1 MAALKAILTEWT
13 LVDTWSKVKK
23 SFKKIFNKSRA
34 IRSYTVWGIVFLRV
48 LKFTNLIISKQD
60 LAARKKVNVSWELRK
75 NSIALKT
82 LLLVQLRSKK
92 YTIQQLYRIL
102 YSPFTNL
109 LILVKNIF
117 NNVQYF
123 KLCLKTEF
131 SLNKK
136 QVFGEGLIF
145 IVYLILVFYIDALL
159 TDDEPI
165 WEPTE
170 WSLLQSWLMFIFL
183 FSWIAENLITSR
195 YGSYTGRDK
204 RVWFAWY
211 KTFWNIQIYYA
222 ISLGAAALFVIIP
235 FYHEI
240 TYITPLI
247 MLWWDWYSRTF
258 FFKFTSIYAIS
269 LLLATYFQSTITQFH
284 WKKSLIIALFINI
297 FIAYLLYGHFFTTFF
312 AYFTN
317 SSWYLKT
324 RLVDYVQLSHE
335 PNKWSWGNPKRDHFS
350 YHSSKTVF
358 WYKNDGPFASAML
371 FFNIFFFLTIF
382 TFHIFWLTLIRR
394 VYSTNEITYT
404 YATYCVSALRQFL
417 YGFNLLYLLVLFSFA
432 VTYWR
437 LPVEFYWTNVVSELF
452 MQF

>member
-1 MAALKAILTEWT
+1 
-13 LVDTWSKVKK
+13 VDIWSKAKNRIKK
-23 SFKKIFNKSRA
+23 TFSTGRTFHLHTNWSIAFIKVS
-34 IRSYTVWGIVFLRV
+34 
-48 LKFTNLIISKQD
+48 KFTDLMILKPKQ
-60 LAARKKVNVSWELRK
+60 LRSRKLKINWELRDYVTT
-75 NSIALKT
+75 LKT
-82 LLLVQLRSKK
+82 LIWTQLRSKK
-92 YTIQQLYRIL
+92 YTIRLLYAIL
-102 YSPFTNL
+102 YSPFTNPL
-109 LILVKNIF
+109 TLIKDVFSNIH
-117 NNVQYF
+117 YF
-123 KLCLKTEF
+123 KLFVKTEF

-136 QVFGEGLIF
+136 QVLGEGLVFVLYLMLIF
-145 IVYLILVFYIDALL
+145 YVDALL
-159 TDDEPI
+159 TDDEPL

-170 WSLLQSWLMFIFL
+170 WSLIQSWLMFIFL

-240 TYITPLI
+240 TYITPLVI
-247 MLWWDWYSRTF
+247 SWWDWYSRTF

-284 WKKSLIIALFINI
+284 WKKSLIIALFINL
-297 FIAYLLYGHFFTTFF
+297 FIAYLVYGHFFTTFF

-335 PNKWSWGNPKRDHFS
+335 PNKWAWGNSKRDHFS

-371 FFNIFFFLTIF
+371 LFNIFFFLTLF

-394 VYSTNEITYT
+394 IYATNEVTYT

-417 YGFNLLYLLVLFSFA
+417 YCFNLLYLLIWFSFA

-437 LPVEFYWTNVVSELF
+437 LPIEFYWLNILSEMF
-452 MQF
+452 MQL

>member
-1 MAALKAILTEWT
+1 MAAIKAVLTKWT
-13 LVDTWSKVKK
+13 LVDTWARIKTKVN
-23 SFKKIFNKSRA
+23 NKFYINKNPYRFTSW
-34 IRSYTVWGIVFLRV
+34 SLVFIKV
-48 LKFTNLIISKQD
+48 SKFTDLLTLKPKLI
-60 LAARKKVNVSWELRK
+60 RKKTLNIDWTLR
-75 NSIALKT
+75 NKT
-82 LLLVQLRSKK
+82 ATFRSFIWSKLRTDQ
-92 YTIQQLYRIL
+92 YTWQRLSRIIF
-102 YSPFTNL
+102 SPFTSL
-109 LILVKNIF
+109 LILIKDVF
-117 NNVQYF
+117 NNIHYF
-123 KLCLKTEF
+123 KVFMKTEF
-131 SLNKK
+131 TVNKK
-136 QVFGEGLIF
+136 QVFGEGFVFVAYLMIIF
-145 IVYLILVFYIDALL
+145 YVDALL
-159 TDDEPI
+159 SDDEPI

-222 ISLGAAALFVIIP
+222 LSLGAAALFVIIP

-247 MLWWDWYSRTF
+247 MSWWDWYSRTF
-258 FFKFTSIYAIS
+258 FFKFTSIYTIS
-269 LLLATYFQSTITQFH
+269 LLLAVWFQSTITQFH
-284 WKKSLIIALFINI
+284 WKKSLLIALMINL

-371 FFNIFFFLTIF
+371 LFNIFFFLTIF

-394 VYSTNEITYT
+394 VYATNEITYT

-417 YGFNLLYLLVLFSFA
+417 YGFNLLYLLILFSFV

-437 LPVEFYWTNVVSELF
+437 LPVEFYWVNILSELF
-452 MQF
+452 N

>member
-1 MAALKAILTEWT
+1 LAVIKAFLSKLV
-13 LVDTWSKVKK
+13 LVDIWSWSKNTINNVLHSNQISKRFLIVKLIFIKISKFKYRVIK
-23 SFKKIFNKSRA
+23 SKKLIIAWKPINSTTTFHTLLYIYLQN
-34 IRSYTVWGIVFLRV
+34 V
-48 LKFTNLIISKQD
+48 KFTITSL
-60 LAARKKVNVSWELRK
+60 
-75 NSIALKT
+75 
-82 LLLVQLRSKK
+82 
-92 YTIQQLYRIL
+92 YTILHT
-102 YSPFTNL
+102 PFTNL
-109 LILVKNIF
+109 FTLIKLFSNNIHFFKN
-117 NNVQYF
+117 
-123 KLCLKTEF
+123 
-131 SLNKK
+131 LNKK
-136 QVFGEGLIF
+136 YLNLNIKQVVGESF
-145 IVYLILVFYIDALL
+145 IVLMCLVIILCTDALL

-170 WSLLQSWLMFIFL
+170 WSLLQNWLMFIFL

-211 KTFWNIQIYYA
+211 KTFWGIQIYYA

-258 FFKFTSIYAIS
+258 FFKFTSIYTVC
-269 LLLATYFQSTITQFH
+269 LLLALYLQITLAQFN
-284 WKKSLIIALFINI
+284 WKKSLIISLLINI
-297 FIAYLLYGHFFTTFF
+297 FIAYLLYGQFFTTFF

-335 PNKWSWGNPKRDHFS
+335 PNKWAWGNTKRDHFS

-358 WYKNDGPFASAML
+358 WFKNDGPFASAML
-371 FFNIFFFLTIF
+371 FFNILFFFSIF

-394 VYSTNEITYT
+394 IYATNEITYT
-404 YATYCVSALRQFL
+404 YTTYCISALRQFL
-417 YGFNLLYLLVLFSFA
+417 YSFNLFYLFIVFSLL

-437 LPVEFYWTNVVSELF
+437 LPVEFYWVNNFLDLF
-452 MQF
+452 N

>member
-1 MAALKAILTEWT
+1 MRMHPTALWSWFKTIAISYMSIFKTAQHYLRIR
-13 LVDTWSKVKK
+13 LIFIKVSKFKHK
-23 SFKKIFNKSRA
+23 LITSKKIKIMWQR
-34 IRSYTVWGIVFLRV
+34 RWVF
-48 LKFTNLIISKQD
+48 TIY
-60 LAARKKVNVSWELRK
+60 
-75 NSIALKT
+75 KT
-82 LLLVQLRSKK
+82 LLFVYLKNINYSISVIRTILNSPFMSLLSLLKAVFNYTNFLKNLIKK
-92 YTIQQLYRIL
+92 YL
-102 YSPFTNL
+102 NL
-109 LILVKNIF
+109 NI
-117 NNVQYF
+117 
-123 KLCLKTEF
+123 
-131 SLNKK
+131 K
-136 QVFGEGLIF
+136 QVIGETA
-145 IVYLILVFYIDALL
+145 IVLSCLVVVLCTDALL

-170 WSLLQSWLMFIFL
+170 WSLLQNWLLFIFL

-211 KTFWNIQIYYA
+211 KTFWGIQIYYV

-240 TYITPLI
+240 TYITPLV

-258 FFKFTSIYAIS
+258 FFKFTSIYTLS
-269 LLLATYFQSTITQFH
+269 LLLALYLQITLIQSN
-284 WKKSLIIALFINI
+284 WKKSLVISLVINV
-297 FIAYLLYGHFFTTFF
+297 FIAYLLYGQFFTTFF

-335 PNKWSWGNPKRDHFS
+335 PNKWAWGNTKRDHFS

-371 FFNIFFFLTIF
+371 FFNIFFFFTIF

-394 VYSTNEITYT
+394 IYSTNEITYT
-404 YATYCVSALRQFL
+404 YTTYCVSALRQFL
-417 YGFNLLYLLVLFSFA
+417 YSFNLFYLFIVFSFLI
-432 VTYWR
+432 TYWR
-437 LPVEFYWTNVVSELF
+437 LPIEFYWINDFLEMF
-452 MQF
+452 N

>member
-1 MAALKAILTEWT
+1 MVLTKWT
-13 LVDTWSKVKK
+13 LVDIWSKT
-23 SFKKIFNKSRA
+23 KKIVNNTFNTN
-34 IRSYTVWGIVFLRV
+34 RSFHIHTNWGIIFIKVS
-48 LKFTNLIISKQD
+48 KFTD
-60 LAARKKVNVSWELRK
+60 LVALKPKLLRK
-75 NSIALKT
+75 NMLKKNMLKIDWTLRDRSTALKT
-82 LLLVQLRSKK
+82 LIWTKLQSKK
-92 YTIQQLYRIL
+92 YTIRLLYIII

-109 LILVKNIF
+109 LTLIKNVF
-117 NNVQYF
+117 NTIYYF
-123 KLCLKTEF
+123 KVLIKTEF

-136 QVFGEGLIF
+136 QVLGEGLVF
-145 IVYLILVFYIDALL
+145 VVYLMIIFYVDALL

-222 ISLGAAALFVIIP
+222 VSLGAAALFVIVP

-240 TYITPLI
+240 TYVTPFI
-247 MLWWDWYSRTF
+247 MSWWDWYSRTF
-258 FFKFTSIYAIS
+258 FFKFTSIYTISIFLAI
-269 LLLATYFQSTITQFH
+269 YFQSTITQFH
-284 WKKSLIIALFINI
+284 WKKSLIIALFVNL

-335 PNKWSWGNPKRDHFS
+335 PSKWSWGNPKRDHFS

-394 VYSTNEITYT
+394 VYATNEVTYT

-417 YGFNLLYLLVLFSFA
+417 YCFNLLYLLIVFSF
-432 VTYWR
+432 VITYWR
-437 LPVEFYWTNVVSELF
+437 LPVEFYWLNILSELF
-452 MQF
+452 TQL